1 MAATVYMMIGIPGS
15 GKTTYAQ
22 SQLHNAVYIG
32 TDAIRY
38 ELYGREMTVRG
49 RKKVYDLLRKRLRI
63 AVKNEKDVVL
73 DCANT
78 TLHRRKKILRMI
90 PGHCRIIG
98 IWMRTPLQYAI
109 RNNRKRNRHVP
120 VGGIFLMWLFFQ
132 QPSSAEGFDKIKA
145 VSRYGSFSAKKER
158 PVELIQ

>member
-63 AVKNEKDVVL
+63 DVKNEKDVVL

-78 TLHRRKKILRMI
+78 TLHRRKKIIADDPRALPCHWHMDED
-90 PGHCRIIG
+90 
-98 IWMRTPLQYAI
+98 A
-109 RNNRKRNRHVP
+109 
-120 VGGIFLMWLFFQ
+120 F
-132 QPSSAEGFDKIKA
+132 A
-145 VSRYGSFSAKKER
+145 VCDQE
-158 PVELIQ
+158 